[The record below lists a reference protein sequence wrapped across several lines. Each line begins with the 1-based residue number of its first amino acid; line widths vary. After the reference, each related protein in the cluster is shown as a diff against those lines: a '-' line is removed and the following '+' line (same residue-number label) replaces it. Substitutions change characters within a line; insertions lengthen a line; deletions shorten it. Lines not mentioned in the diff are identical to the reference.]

1 MVKRIRIFL
10 LIVLLLPILAF
21 LLWCLITPKEV
32 YFTENPDEYNT
43 GKYSFAHSDTFLP
56 ELPQT
61 ASVVSFRLY
70 QYWYEDVEYFLE
82 LEFNTEEDM
91 RNYLEDL
98 IERYLDKMPSSDKSL
113 ERWIAEEENPY
124 DKSFTDMFYTWYHS
138 SGKDATY
145 TGYEILPKD
154 EESWRYSANSAII
167 SYSYEN
173 LTVIQFKFYGT
184 FYTSQHGEDY
194 VPKYFV
200 RFNVPIDENHK
211 RIYIIS
217 ENEE

>member
-1 MVKRIRIFL
+1 MVKRIRNFL
-10 LIVLLLPILAF
+10 LIALLLLILAF
-21 LLWCLITPKEV
+21 LLWCLIMPKEV

-43 GKYSFAHSDTFLP
+43 GNYTFFSDIFLP

-98 IERYLDKMPSSDKSL
+98 IESYLDEMPSHDQSL

-124 DKSFTDMFYTWYHS
+124 DKSFTDMICTLYWVA
-138 SGKDATY
+138 GKDATY
-145 TGYEILPKD
+145 TGYEISPD
-154 EESWRYSANSAII
+154 ENLKYDSNSGII
-167 SYSYEN
+167 SYSYES
-173 LTVIQFKFYGT
+173 LTVIQSYLHGL
-184 FYTSQHGEDY
+184 FYTSEHGEDY

-211 RIYIIS
+211 RIYIIR